1 MQRTNPLQNCTA
13 DAEQGA
19 LLAAG
24 NSCPQAV
31 RQADGDAIQRSGLNI
46 RTDAPALKRH
56 RPVWFGLPC
65 TSCALTS
72 TSSASVILHSLL
84 TRTPRPARSRN
95 CCSTH
100 LNFHL
105 ISDNFLIRTLRTSA
119 ALENSPYKR
128 VRLIKGFL
136 RGLNP
141 CWNVIVGLLAFA
153 MTWGCP
159 ALNASV
165 ATGQLTVDPTTIGFG
180 DVLVGNSEAQ
190 SGTLTNSNG
199 ANLTISQVW
208 VSGSE
213 FQLSGLGLP
222 FSLAPG
228 QSATFNVTFTPT
240 TSGSVVGAI
249 SVTAMVSSSQD
260 SNINSNSP
268 LSVPLSGTGI
278 SPPTVLQP
286 TSSTIS
292 FGSVQVGNSSTQS
305 ETLTNSGGSSVSIT
319 QANLSGS
326 AFSLSG
332 LNLPLTLIP
341 GQSFTFGVVFAP
353 NSAGNVTGSISV
365 VSNASNSPLAIS
377 LGGSGTAAGQ
387 LVVTPTTLDFGS
399 IVVGTST
406 SLTGTLSATG
416 SSVTVSSATSN
427 SSEFTLSGLSFP
439 VTLAAG
445 QSASFSF
452 TFRPQA
458 SGTDT
463 ASISFISNASNSPTV
478 ASMTGSG
485 ALSPLHSVDLSWTPS
500 TSAVVGYNIYR
511 SGTSDG
517 PYAKINPALNAAAAY
532 TDNTVQA
539 GVTYYYVTTAV
550 DASGVESVYSN
561 QAPAVVPS
569 P

>member
-13 DAEQGA
+13 DEEQGP

-24 NSCPQAV
+24 NACPQAV
-31 RQADGDAIQRSGLNI
+31 RQAYGDAIQRNGLNL
-46 RTDAPALKRH
+46 RTHAPALKRH

-105 ISDNFLIRTLRTSA
+105 ISDHFLIRTLRTSA

-141 CWNVIVGLLAFA
+141 CWNVIVGLFAFA

-165 ATGQLTVDPTTIGFG
+165 ATGQLTVDPTTISFG

-240 TSGSVVGAI
+240 T
-249 SVTAMVSSSQD
+249 
-260 SNINSNSP
+260 
-268 LSVPLSGTGI
+268 
-278 SPPTVLQP
+278 
-286 TSSTIS
+286 
-292 FGSVQVGNSSTQS
+292 
-305 ETLTNSGGSSVSIT
+305 
-319 QANLSGS
+319 
-326 AFSLSG
+326 
-332 LNLPLTLIP
+332 
-341 GQSFTFGVVFAP
+341 
-353 NSAGNVTGSISV
+353 
-365 VSNASNSPLAIS
+365 
-377 LGGSGTAAGQ
+377 
-387 LVVTPTTLDFGS
+387 LDFGS
-399 IVVGTST
+399 IVVGTDT
-406 SLTGTLSATG
+406 SLPGTLSATG

-445 QSASFSF
+445 QSASFTF

-478 ASMTGSG
+478 VSLTGSG
-485 ALSPLHSVDLSWTPS
+485 ALSPLHSVDLSWSPS

-517 PYAKINPALNAAAAY
+517 PYAKINSALNATAAY

-561 QAPAVVPS
+561 QAQVVVPT

>member
-24 NSCPQAV
+24 NSSPQAV

-190 SGTLTNSNG
+190 SGALTNCNG
-199 ANLTISQVW
+199 ANLTISQVS

-326 AFSLSG
+326 AFSVSG

-353 NSAGNVTGSISV
+353 NSAGNVTVSISV
-365 VSNASNSPLAIS
+365 VSNASNSHLPIS
-377 LGGSGTAAGQ
+377 LGRSGTAAGQ

-427 SSEFTLSGLSFP
+427 SSEFRSEEHTSEL
-439 VTLAAG
+439 
-445 QSASFSF
+445 QS
-452 TFRPQA
+452 
-458 SGTDT
+458 
-463 ASISFISNASNSPTV
+463 
-478 ASMTGSG
+478 
-485 ALSPLHSVDLSWTPS
+485 
-500 TSAVVGYNIYR
+500 
-511 SGTSDG
+511 
-517 PYAKINPALNAAAAY
+517 
-532 TDNTVQA
+532 
-539 GVTYYYVTTAV
+539 
-550 DASGVESVYSN
+550 
-561 QAPAVVPS
+561 
-569 P
+569 